1 MGKRLLR
8 DERGSAYLEILIALP
23 ILVLLIFG
31 GMSIAKLAGTYINL
45 LQVEHQV
52 LKQEAIA
59 GYFDVKAQSML
70 MTSLASMGISQNQV
84 AVSATTVREPYG
96 NPVTLSLSMP
106 YRISLFGQ
114 NTPIAVTVHVNE
126 TALSSY
132 VPAP

>member
-59 GYFDVKAQSML
+59 GYFDAKAQSML
-70 MTSLASMGISQNQV
+70 TTSLASMGIPQNQV

-96 NPVTLSLSMP
+96 SPVTLSLSMP